1 MRVDRF
7 GEDMETRCIVLY
19 SGIHYDRISFAMDLG
34 YPPEFDT
41 TKWSTDDNQ
50 VLEKAIELAQKLNR
64 KHYYTDTTDF
74 IITCQVCGWVG
85 EGTKGAATHI
95 KETGH
100 SDFAET
106 KIT

>member
-1 MRVDRF
+1 
-7 GEDMETRCIVLY
+7 METRCIVLY
-19 SGIHYDRISFAMDLG
+19 SGIHYDRIAFAMDLG
-34 YPPEFDT
+34 YPAEFDT
-41 TKWSTDDNQ
+41 TKWAIDDDE
-50 VLEKAIELAQKLNR
+50 VLEKATLLAQKLNQQ
-64 KHYYTDTTDF
+64 HYFTDTTDF
-74 IITCQVCGWVG
+74 IITCGTCGWVG

>member
-1 MRVDRF
+1 MD
-7 GEDMETRCIVLY
+7 TRCIVVY
-19 SGIHYDRISFAMDLG
+19 SGIHYDRIAFAMDLG
-34 YPPEFDT
+34 
-41 TKWSTDDNQ
+41 
-50 VLEKAIELAQKLNR
+50 QKLR
-64 KHYYTDTTDF
+64 EQHYFTDTTDF

-100 SDFAET
+100 SEFVET